1 MFISQSSADQHART
15 SVYRA
20 PLNKISRRVIALVF
34 RFSAMR
40 DKLTPSE
47 LEELKSFI
55 EHSEIEEISDE
66 IRALVE
72 KHWPWLLDKLPP
84 RVVH

>member
-1 MFISQSSADQHART
+1 
-15 SVYRA
+15 
-20 PLNKISRRVIALVF
+20 VIALVF

-40 DKLTPSE
+40 DKLTRRE

-55 EHSEIEEISDE
+55 EHSDIEEISDE

>member
-1 MFISQSSADQHART
+1 
-15 SVYRA
+15 
-20 PLNKISRRVIALVF
+20 
-34 RFSAMR
+34 MR
-40 DKLTPSE
+40 NKLTPGE

-66 IRALVE
+66 LRALVE

-84 RVVH
+84 QVVH